1 MARRTS
7 HRMGPSDVVIL
18 VMGMTGSGKSQFV
31 SKLTGENAGVGH
43 SLTEGT
49 VSLDLYSCVE
59 NGQRIFV
66 ADTPGFN
73 DTQISDVEILKD
85 IAFFLGQLHLR
96 NVRLGGILYL
106 HSITDNRVSGS
117 ALRTFNMLRA
127 LCGPQA
133 LNCAALA
140 TTKWGALRS
149 PKDDLAACDREN
161 ELMYTSNF
169 WGAMRQHGS
178 QSYRW
183 LGSEASARSIV
194 REVIQTSCRRT
205 FSPVLQIQ
213 RELIDEKRPLDST
226 SAGREMM
233 TRYEDRRQKIK
244 QELDDFRSELLSSSG
259 LTREE
264 LNEGEAE
271 VNRLMDELSR
281 SETSQQGL
289 RVSQRDLF
297 EQKTGEYKQLYQGI
311 WEGIEQEDQMASE
324 IDRRLSAFEQ
334 RLSHLE
340 PKMDSAEGL
349 ATAENPSIPPR
360 AGTWARVRRFLKR
373 NVLPL
378 LGVLAGVG
386 VVAAGAAVINPPL
399 IMAGAQLLALSFAR
413 VQWHTDQGVD
423 GPDLIAGVEGVIRA
437 CPPTSITA
445 GYRMHT

>member
-43 SLTEGT
+43 SLTAGT

-133 LNCAALA
+133 LNCAALV

-169 WGAMRQHGS
+169 WGSMRQHGS

-194 REVIQTSCRRT
+194 REVIQTTCRRT
-205 FSPVLQIQ
+205 SSPVLQIQ

-233 TRYEDRRQKIK
+233 KRYEDRCQKVK
-244 QELDDFRSELLSSSG
+244 QELDDLRSELLSASG

-264 LNEGEAE
+264 LKEGEAE
-271 VNRLMDELSR
+271 VNRLMNELSR

-311 WEGIEQEDQMASE
+311 WEEVEQEDQMVSE
-324 IDRRLSAFEQ
+324 IGGREQ

-340 PKMDSAEGL
+340 PKRDSAKGL
-349 ATAENPSIPPR
+349 ATAENPPIPPR
-360 AGTWARVRRFLKR
+360 AGTWARVGRFLKR

-386 VVAAGAAVINPPL
+386 VVAAGAAVISPPL
-399 IMAGAQLLALSFAR
+399 IMAGAQLLALSFAG
-413 VQWHTDQGVD
+413 VQWHTGQGAD

-437 CPPTSITA
+437 CPPTPITA
-445 GYRMHT
+445 GFRMHT